1 MSLTTTRPDG
11 PTANGARL
19 RPPPRRRSWPLV
31 GGGIAAALIGSVV
44 AASASLSSD
53 RREPVLALT
62 RPVQVG
68 HVFSREDV
76 RTVRVGA
83 DRSLPVVRASARSTV
98 LGRLATSS
106 LPAGTLLQPA
116 HFGAAPNVAPG
127 EASVGVALEP
137 GRFPP
142 HLGPGNRVVAV
153 AAVPTTDG
161 TGGGGDLAT
170 GVVTTVE
177 PLPSGSGVV
186 VGLQLPREAAGLVAT
201 AASAHRLS
209 LVLLPAS

>member
-1 MSLTTTRPDG
+1 MTLTSTRPDA

-19 RPPPRRRSWPLV
+19 RPRPRRRSWPLV
-31 GGGIAAALIGSVV
+31 GGGIAAALMGSVI
-44 AASASLSSD
+44 AATAALSAD
-53 RREPVLALT
+53 RREPGRALT

-68 HVFSREDV
+68 HVFSRDDV

-83 DRSLPVVRASARSTV
+83 DRSLAVVRASARSSV
-98 LGRLATSS
+98 MGRVATGS

-153 AAVPTTDG
+153 AAVPTADG
-161 TGGGGDLAT
+161 TGGSGDLAT
-170 GVVTTVE
+170 GVVTAVE
-177 PLPSGSGVV
+177 PLSSGSGVV
-186 VGLQLPREAAGLVAT
+186 VGLQLPRETACVVAT
-201 AASAHRLS
+201 AASTRRLS

>member
-1 MSLTTTRPDG
+1 M
-11 PTANGARL
+11 
-19 RPPPRRRSWPLV
+19 
-31 GGGIAAALIGSVV
+31 
-44 AASASLSSD
+44 
-53 RREPVLALT
+53 
-62 RPVQVG
+62 
-68 HVFSREDV
+68 
-76 RTVRVGA
+76 
-83 DRSLPVVRASARSTV
+83 
-98 LGRLATSS
+98 
-106 LPAGTLLQPA
+106 
-116 HFGAAPNVAPG
+116 
-127 EASVGVALEP
+127 ALEP

>member
-1 MSLTTTRPDG
+1 MTVTTVRPDA
-11 PTANGARL
+11 PAANGTRL
-19 RPPPRRRSWPLV
+19 RPSPRRRSWPLV

-44 AASASLSSD
+44 AASAALSAD
-53 RREPVLALT
+53 RREPVLALA

-68 HVFSREDV
+68 HVLGPDDL

-83 DRSLPVVRASARSTV
+83 DQSLPVVPASDRSSFIGQVAAVT
-98 LGRLATSS
+98 

-116 HFGAAPNVAPG
+116 HAGAAPALGQG

-142 HLGPGNRVVAV
+142 RIGPGSRVVAV
-153 AAVPTTDG
+153 EAATATDG
-161 TGGGGDLAT
+161 ASGGELAT
-170 GVVTTVE
+170 GVVTTVD

-186 VGLQLPREAAGLVAT
+186 VGLQLPREAAAPVAT
-201 AASAHRLS
+201 AASARRLS
-209 LVLLPAS
+209 LFLLPAS